1 MSIENKNEGMK
12 KRANGKNF
20 DIPLE
25 DPTNEIKQRQTKT
38 FIPDE
43 AEQLNEVPESITAG
57 ERLPHVSE
65 YTGIR
70 LEALPLKGVK
80 PFFYGLSLLLFVLLG
95 WEVFS
100 VLKSLLAIHWGFAC
114 AFAGLVS
121 MVAFMAWRVARSFVN
136 DRENIETLESIQ
148 NNAQHLSEVND
159 LGRAKQLIEELKK
172 FYLNKPQNLHFQRCL
187 EQLPDYSNDREVVEH
202 IERVFL
208 RPLDQEALRRVS
220 NYSLQTATTVA
231 VSPWIS
237 LDMLLS
243 LWRSIK
249 MMDDIAQVYGLRPSM
264 VNRYKLLKLV
274 MYQLV
279 FVAASEVLIDQLI
292 EEFGTSTLTSM
303 SGARLGQGLGAGIY
317 SARIGVAAMKVCRPI
332 SFSKETQPTVRTIM
346 VQVLSALKTKF
357 RNIYGESS

>member
-1 MSIENKNEGMK
+1 MSIDNQYDGMK
-12 KRANGKNF
+12 KRSTGQNF

-25 DPTNEIKQRQTKT
+25 EPNNEIKRRQTKT

-70 LEALPLKGVK
+70 LDALPLKGVK
-80 PFFYGLSLLLFVLLG
+80 PFFYGISLLLFVLLG

-100 VLKSLLAIHWGFAC
+100 VLQSLLEIHWGFAC
-114 AFAGLVS
+114 AFAALVAI
-121 MVAFMAWRVARSFVN
+121 VALMAWRVTRSFVK

-159 LGRAKQLIEELKK
+159 LGRARQLIEELKK

-208 RPLDQEALRRVS
+208 MPLDKEALRRVS

-237 LDMLLS
+237 LDMLFS

-249 MMDDIAQVYGLRPSM
+249 MIDDIAQVYGLRPSII
-264 VNRYKLLKLV
+264 NRYKLLKLV
-274 MYQLV
+274 MHQLV
-279 FVAASEVLIDQLI
+279 FVAASEVVLDQLI

-303 SGARLGQGLGAGIY
+303 SGARLGQGIGAGIY

-332 SFSKETQPTVRTIM
+332 CFSKQNQPTVRTIV
-346 VQVLSALKTKF
+346 VQVVNALKNKV
-357 RNIYGESS
+357 RNINTESS